1 MFEYTSISDNN
12 LCYNIKRNEPFLIV
26 MSSPE
31 FHLAKVK
38 EMHNGVVRV
47 KGNANSINLFRMEG
61 GFGGEVAV
69 GFCVIGGIFAT
80 AWMMQ
85 DGENGLFESAK
96 FGLGFF
102 LVFLSLF
109 LFVSGLLAAFMT
121 LLRSLGNY
129 YQKYWDDFTFDGVTV
144 KSRKFQIDASEITF
158 VRPRVDKSGDD
169 VEFSASVRSGPKGGR
184 ELGRVVVDGYDI
196 ANMVEY
202 LSSQFGVPL
211 DEEGLEKFLKKEGI
225 TAQEEYHIG
234 KEEDKVWNRRYGVTQ
249 LGTATLIVAIL
260 HSLFGTTISGL
271 LIPLILNFAI
281 VHNIMDYLHTK
292 AVEKAIAAEKAL

>member
-1 MFEYTSISDNN
+1 MILRNVN
-12 LCYNIKRNEPFLIV
+12 LCPND
-26 MSSPE
+26 MSPPE

-69 GFCVIGGIFAT
+69 GSCVIGGIFAT

-158 VRPRVDKSGDD
+158 VRPRVGKSGDEI
-169 VEFSASVRSGPKGGR
+169 EFSASVRSGPKGGR

-234 KEEDKVWNRRYGVTQ
+234 KEEDKVWNRRYGVAQ

-260 HSLFGTTISGL
+260 HSFFGTTISGL
-271 LIPLILNFAI
+271 LIALILNFAI
-281 VHNIMDYLHTK
+281 VHNIMDYLHT
-292 AVEKAIAAEKAL
+292 

>member
-1 MFEYTSISDNN
+1 LY
-12 LCYNIKRNEPFLIV
+12 
-26 MSSPE
+26 
-31 FHLAKVK
+31 
-38 EMHNGVVRV
+38 
-47 KGNANSINLFRMEG
+47 
-61 GFGGEVAV
+61 
-69 GFCVIGGIFAT
+69 
-80 AWMMQ
+80 
-85 DGENGLFESAK
+85 ESAIV
-96 FGLGFF
+96 GLGVFLFF
-102 LVFLSLF
+102 LAFI

-292 AVEKAIAAEKAL
+292 AVENAIAAEKAL